1 MFDVIIILILAL
13 FFFAGLKK
21 GFVKTAYSMLSLILS
36 AVIVYFL
43 KDSFVSVIAASPIGE
58 SIGSFFASGY
68 GGEFS
73 LHCSEAVISVVS
85 VIILYFLV
93 KLALRMLI
101 NVADLIARLPLISSL
116 NKLLGGVVG
125 IAVGALWVVVIT
137 NVGHCFPQLAP
148 LIDASRLVKMFGI
161 LFI

>member
-58 SIGSFFASGY
+58 AIGSFFASGY
-68 GGEFS
+68 GGELS

-85 VIILYFLV
+85 VIILYF
-93 KLALRMLI
+93 
-101 NVADLIARLPLISSL
+101 LIARLPLISSL

-148 LIDASRLVKMFGI
+148 LIDASRLAKMFGI

>member
-1 MFDVIIILILAL
+1 
-13 FFFAGLKK
+13 
-21 GFVKTAYSMLSLILS
+21 MLSLIFS

-43 KDSFVSVIAASPIGE
+43 KDSFVSVVAASPIGE
-58 SIGSFFASGY
+58 AIGSFFASGY
-68 GGEFS
+68 GGELS

-101 NVADLIARLPLISSL
+101 NVADLIAHLPLISSL
-116 NKLLGGVVG
+116 NKLLGAIVG

-137 NVGHCFPQLAP
+137 NVGYCFPQLAP
-148 LIDASRLVKMFGI
+148 MIDASGLVEMFGI